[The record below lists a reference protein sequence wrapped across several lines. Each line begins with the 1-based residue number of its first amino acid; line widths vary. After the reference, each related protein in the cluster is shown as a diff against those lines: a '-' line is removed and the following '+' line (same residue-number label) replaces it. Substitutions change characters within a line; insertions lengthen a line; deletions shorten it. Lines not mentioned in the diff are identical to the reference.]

1 MRRATCL
8 CLLLLL
14 YAVPALARAQSAGS
28 SRATVRLLPAI
39 SVTGT
44 QDLDFGTIASTQ
56 VVTVQARN
64 GGRFT
69 IQGTSSTP
77 VLIEFTSLPAAL
89 GPNLGLSAWT
99 GLANT
104 SPGSGGAAAFTP
116 SPGGTRS
123 ATLATNGRYFLWFGA
138 TLNATNAAPGT
149 YTVPVVI
156 TVVYN

>member
-1 MRRATCL
+1 MRRAASLL
-8 CLLLLL
+8 CLLLL
-14 YAVPALARAQSAGS
+14 YAVPALARAQASGS
-28 SRATVRLLPAI
+28 SRVRARLLPAI

-56 VVTVQARN
+56 VVTVQAKN

-69 IQGTSSTP
+69 IQGTSNTP

-99 GLANT
+99 GLGNT
-104 SPGSGGAAAFTP
+104 SPGNGGAAAFVP
-116 SPGGTRS
+116 VAGASRS
-123 ATLATNGRYFLWFGA
+123 ATLANNGRYFLWFGA
-138 TLNATNAAPGT
+138 TLTATNAAPGT
-149 YTVPVVI
+149 YSVPVIV

>member
-1 MRRATCL
+1 MRRASCL

-14 YAVPALARAQSAGS
+14 YAVPALARAQSSGS
-28 SRATVRLLPAI
+28 SRATVQLLPAI

-44 QDLDFGTIASTQ
+44 QDLDFGTIASIQ
-56 VVTVQARN
+56 VVTVQAKN

-69 IQGTSSTP
+69 IQGIASTP

-89 GPNLGLSAWT
+89 GPNLALSAWT

-116 SPGGTRS
+116 SSGGTRS